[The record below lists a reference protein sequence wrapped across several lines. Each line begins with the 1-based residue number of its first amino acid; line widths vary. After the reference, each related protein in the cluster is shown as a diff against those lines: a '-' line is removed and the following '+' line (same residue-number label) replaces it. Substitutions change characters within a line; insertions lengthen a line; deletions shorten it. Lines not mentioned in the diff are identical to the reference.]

1 MKIRN
6 YKPEIRAVL
15 SALIAEGFSIAYVDD
30 GEDSSVPA
38 SLDVAVETVASVD
51 VATAGITHPDAIGKR
66 FTLLFILGNDPG
78 EIVADWSYP
87 KDHPISDRLET
98 TLCRV
103 ADEWEGRPQP
113 MEERE

>member
-6 YKPEIRAVL
+6 YRPEIRAVL
-15 SALIAEGFSIAYVDD
+15 SALIAYVDD

-78 EIVADWSYP
+78 EIGRSYP

>member
-1 MKIRN
+1 M
-6 YKPEIRAVL
+6 

-78 EIVADWSYP
+78 EIVADWSCP

>member
-78 EIVADWSYP
+78 EIVAD
-87 KDHPISDRLET
+87 
-98 TLCRV
+98 
-103 ADEWEGRPQP
+103 EWEGRPQP

>member
-38 SLDVAVETVASVD
+38 SRT
-51 VATAGITHPDAIGKR
+51 
-66 FTLLFILGNDPG
+66 
-78 EIVADWSYP
+78 
-87 KDHPISDRLET
+87 
-98 TLCRV
+98 
-103 ADEWEGRPQP
+103 GRPVC
-113 MEERE
+113 

>member
-38 SLDVAVETVASVD
+38 GLDVAVETVASVD
-51 VATAGITHPDAIGKR
+51 VATAVIIQALPIADADSMEAISSSS
-66 FTLLFILGNDPG
+66 
-78 EIVADWSYP
+78 V
-87 KDHPISDRLET
+87 ISDRN
-98 TLCRV
+98 
-103 ADEWEGRPQP
+103 
-113 MEERE
+113 